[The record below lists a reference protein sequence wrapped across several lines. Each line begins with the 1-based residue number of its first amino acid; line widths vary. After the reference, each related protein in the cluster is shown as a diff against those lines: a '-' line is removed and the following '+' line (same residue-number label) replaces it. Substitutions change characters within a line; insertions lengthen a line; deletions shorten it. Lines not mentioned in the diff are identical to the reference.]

1 MNGRDEN
8 DAQNN
13 CQNGGGHVIR
23 NGPASN
29 FARNAHVQ
37 GPHGRHQ
44 AGDDQGQDQ
53 RLEHPQEKF
62 SHVGHV
68 HHLTFSPFL
77 CKLVSKKGVHK

>member
-1 MNGRDEN
+1 MNRRDEN

-13 CQNGGGHVIR
+13 CQNGGGHVVS

-44 AGDDQGQDQ
+44 AGAETSE
-53 RLEHPQEKF
+53 L
-62 SHVGHV
+62 
-68 HHLTFSPFL
+68 
-77 CKLVSKKGVHK
+77 